1 MRERETEKEKR
12 VVHVD
17 SLFQEKT
24 SFEEK
29 AQVVK
34 INGRKNQ
41 KRVPAVGGSRMR
53 LRTWW

>member
-29 AQVVK
+29 PQVVK

-41 KRVPAVGGSRMR
+41 RRVPAVGGSRMR